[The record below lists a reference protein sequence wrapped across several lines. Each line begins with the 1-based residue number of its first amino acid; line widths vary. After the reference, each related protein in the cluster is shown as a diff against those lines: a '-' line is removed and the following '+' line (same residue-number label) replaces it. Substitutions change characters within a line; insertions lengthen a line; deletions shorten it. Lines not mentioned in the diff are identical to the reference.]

1 MKMKN
6 DTLLAVLCKK
16 HDDGSVTVYRDT
28 GEVFCVIDR
37 YNSSK
42 PDRRFK
48 YMTLNCYHWR
58 IRWV

>member
-6 DTLLAVLCKK
+6 DTLLTVFCKK
-16 HDDGSVTVYRDT
+16 QDDGSVTVYRDT

-37 YNSSK
+37 YNNSK

-48 YMTLNCYHWR
+48 YMTLNCYRWR
-58 IRWV
+58 IRWI